1 MNNRVVHL
9 WAALRPRRRLARLDA
24 LAALLLASTEQLLLR
39 RADTAAFIEW
49 AGIWDAV
56 YDEHQRIARPWWRSF
71 FSLARVKGWGSAGQ
85 CPAPTFAK
93 TPAVRESA
101 RRVAALARKGREDLA
116 GANAQRPDPV
126 GVSS

>member
-1 MNNRVVHL
+1 MDSPSVDFAKVR
-9 WAALRPRRRLARLDA
+9 AA
-24 LAALLLASTEQLLLR
+24 
-39 RADTAAFIEW
+39 
-49 AGIWDAV
+49 
-56 YDEHQRIARPWWRSF
+56 IARAERIRAAGLRIEQNRQHH
-71 FSLARVKGWGSAGQ
+71 LARVNGWGSAGQ
-85 CPAPTFAK
+85 CPASHSAK